1 MSPIATFTALSD
13 IYADNLLRQGARYQT
28 LIEDFIRIYGA
39 KPTFIA
45 RVPGSVNIIGEQI
58 EYCGFP
64 ALLAAIIPD
73 CLIAVKSVDRNSTV
87 RLDNANC
94 EFSACQFSYDSE
106 CAVRTDGIQRA
117 WSSYFK
123 CGYKSALDLIGCSEP
138 KGMQCLVNGNIPQ
151 CIGLSS
157 SSALVCCAA
166 IATAMANDKPLS
178 QEMAVEA
185 SVAGERHIEAN
196 NSGYINQVVSVMSQP
211 RSFSIVEGNP
221 KPNITPV
228 KLPLVGS
235 SLTFVV
241 ANTLVTVDKVATA
254 PVCYNLR
261 VVETRVGAL
270 VLAKHLGV
278 ADHPAC
284 KNIDPLTFKIVMDE
298 FYAEQGT
305 AGRDSV
311 GVWIERLEAML
322 EASQAAF
329 GSHAEGYT
337 REQMAAALGIS
348 CSELSVKVHEAQFPV
363 RAERFQLLKRAQHVF
378 SEALRVV
385 RFRQLCERENDD
397 DAGGNNSNA
406 GNVGTALGGLM
417 NQSQASCRDQFECS
431 CRELDE
437 VCAIARRAG
446 SLGSRLTGAG
456 WGGCSVHLVHQQNVD
471 KFVDALNV
479 NYYDKY
485 HPNLTPQQRKDAT
498 FVVGPG
504 TGAGIYTFER

>member
-1 MSPIATFTALSD
+1 MTSSALTVSDLHEVYSLNVGAQSQRYGRLVSAFTA
-13 IYADNLLRQGARYQT
+13 A
-28 LIEDFIRIYGA
+28 YGA
-39 KPTFIA
+39 KPDFIA
-45 RVPGSVNIIGEQI
+45 RAPGRVNIIGEHI
-58 EYCGFP
+58 DYCGFP
-64 ALLAAIIPD
+64 VFPMAIAPDTLVAARANGTNRVR
-73 CLIAVKSVDRNSTV
+73 IANVEAQKYPAR
-87 RLDNANC
+87 
-94 EFSACQFSYDSE
+94 EFSATGDIFDIDSTSHE
-106 CAVRTDGIQRA
+106 
-117 WSSYFK
+117 WSNYFK
-123 CGYKSALDLIGCSEP
+123 CGYRGLFDYLGRRDGRGFDALLDGTVP
-138 KGMQCLVNGNIPQ
+138 AGG
-151 CIGLSS
+151 GLSS
-157 SSALVCCAA
+157 SAAFVCATELAVQRINGIDLTQNELASIAAGAERHVGVNSGGMDQTASIMGQQGSALF
-166 IATAMANDKPLS
+166 
-178 QEMAVEA
+178 
-185 SVAGERHIEAN
+185 IEFH
-196 NSGYINQVVSVMSQP
+196 P
-211 RSFSIVEGNP
+211 RLQA
-221 KPNITPV
+221 TPV
-228 KLPLVGS
+228 KLPNSTPPLV
-235 SLTFVV
+235 FVI
-241 ANTLVTVDKVATA
+241 ANTLVVSDKHVTA

-456 WGGCSVHLVHQQNVD
+456 WGGCSVHLVAQDRVSTVKEALVQEYYLKQHPHLSTAKLD
-471 KFVDALNV
+471 DALF
-479 NYYDKY
+479 
-485 HPNLTPQQRKDAT
+485 AT
-498 FVVGPG
+498 APG
-504 TGAGIYTFER
+504 RGACYFYEK